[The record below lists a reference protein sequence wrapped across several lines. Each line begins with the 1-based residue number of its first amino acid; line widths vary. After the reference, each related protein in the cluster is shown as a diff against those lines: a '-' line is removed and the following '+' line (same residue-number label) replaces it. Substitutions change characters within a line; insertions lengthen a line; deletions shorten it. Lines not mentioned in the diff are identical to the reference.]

1 VIDYDA
7 YIRDA
12 LPAAYDIGL
21 KPWEFDRIT
30 PDEFMDL
37 IKAHRRRDEREWYR
51 VATLAYWLVIPHIQ
65 KKKDRSKFTPEK
77 LLGLPPRKKPK
88 RIRLV
93 VGQTGEV
100 PSSES

>member
-1 VIDYDA
+1 V
-7 YIRDA
+7 
-12 LPAAYDIGL
+12 
-21 KPWEFDRIT
+21 
-30 PDEFMDL
+30 DL
-37 IKAHRRRDEREWYR
+37 LKAHKRRDEREWYR
-51 VATLAYWLVIPHIQ
+51 VATLAYWLSIPHLQ
-65 KKKDRSKFTPEK
+65 KKDRAKFTPEK